1 MVGLYF
7 DPELKRYIFTD
18 RDIDSESLSPVDT
31 DRLHSFL
38 TQADQST
45 ISKFWDDV
53 LLNSSLSAGALM
65 LVEKQVAR
73 EYQRLISLTPYS
85 LEVLAGVHDFRV
97 LVGLQYLIQ
106 LGKAMGIESRL
117 DPVLSFPLGS
127 NVVTLLETVRMYE
140 ALMTGTVSLAA
151 GNGEQKDLLTVIDR
165 IETADGEVVY
175 QADIKTKTLFSP
187 KNKMALD
194 HILENTVK
202 FGTGRYAQQHARLPI
217 NETDEAE
224 SFAAMDLVIPLLGKT
239 GTANNYI
246 NASFFGYLP
255 GVSKGGAG
263 MIIDGGYSIG
273 TYVGFDNN
281 KAMRRKTSRFTGSSG
296 ALPTWTALVNTLL
309 REKGYA
315 EKLDP
320 VDLSFYGLTLLQEEL
335 GQVNLVVNKDDGGQ
349 LLKPVKEVDEK
360 NRTIPSIT
368 TFGQI
373 YETGRFKPQRN
384 YLPFWGNNGGFV
396 EMDL

>member
-1 MVGLYF
+1 M
-7 DPELKRYIFTD
+7 
-18 RDIDSESLSPVDT
+18 
-31 DRLHSFL
+31 
-38 TQADQST
+38 
-45 ISKFWDDV
+45 
-53 LLNSSLSAGALM
+53 LLNGSLSAGALT
-65 LVEKQVAR
+65 LVEKQVTR
-73 EYQRLISLTPYS
+73 EYQRLVSLSPYS

-106 LGKAMGIESRL
+106 LGKAMGIESQL

-140 ALMTGTVSLAA
+140 AMMTGTVSLAA
-151 GNGEQKDLLTVIDR
+151 ANGEQKDLLTVIDR

-175 QADIKTKTLFSP
+175 QANIKTKKLFSP
-187 KNKMALD
+187 EAQMSLN
-194 HILENTVK
+194 HILENTVTY
-202 FGTGRYAQQHARLPI
+202 GTGRYAQKHARLPI
-217 NETDEAE
+217 NENDGAD

-239 GTANNYI
+239 GTANNYT

-263 MIIDGGYSIG
+263 MIIEGGYSIG

-335 GQVNLVVNKDDGGQ
+335 GQVNLMVNKEDGGR
-349 LLKPVKEVDEK
+349 LLQPVAEVDEK

-373 YETGRFKPQRN
+373 YETGRFKPRRN
-384 YLPFWGNNGGFV
+384 YSPFWGNNGGFA
-396 EMDL
+396 ETDL